1 MTSTKDS
8 ILNSAEKL
16 FAERGYEATSL
27 RAITTAAGVNLAAVN
42 YHFQSKNQLLRALFT
57 RGMQRLN
64 RQRMALLDSYEAEY
78 REKSVPPEKLVRAL
92 IEPMLDVTGNH
103 SKGSKVFGMLLGRMY
118 ASPQGPLAD
127 ILVSDIE
134 KFSERF
140 KSALRRTLPE
150 IPLEDLF
157 WRSFFAIGATAHT
170 LISSQLIG
178 IISHG
183 VCNPDDREAV
193 IEKLTAFIVAGLKAP
208 AGSGIKREKAG
219 QTGKNRRGR

>member
-1 MTSTKDS
+1 MTNTKDS
-8 ILNSAEKL
+8 ILNAAERL

-42 YHFQSKNQLLRALFT
+42 YHFQSKDQLLRALFT

-64 RQRMALLDSYEAEY
+64 RKRTALLDSYEAEY
-78 REKSVPPEKLVRAL
+78 RKKPIPPEKLVRAL
-92 IEPMLDVTGNH
+92 IGPMLDISGYQA
-103 SKGSKVFGMLLGRMY
+103 KEGKVFGMLLGRMY
-118 ASPQGPLAD
+118 ASPRGPLDD

-140 KSALRRTLPE
+140 KSAVRRTLPE

-170 LISSQLIG
+170 LISSHLVE

-183 VCNPDDREAV
+183 LCNPNDREA
-193 IEKLTAFIVAGLKAP
+193 ILEKLTAFIVAGTYIF
-208 AGSGIKREKAG
+208 SIKSYQSFCRPFFS
-219 QTGKNRRGR
+219 

>member
-1 MTSTKDS
+1 MTDTKDS
-8 ILNSAEKL
+8 ILNAAEQL

-42 YHFQSKNQLLRALFT
+42 YHFQSKDQLLRALFT

-64 RQRMALLDSYEAEY
+64 RKRTALLDSYQAEY
-78 REKSVPPEKLVRAL
+78 GKKTVPPEKLVRAL
-92 IEPMLDVTGNH
+92 IGPMVDISGNEV
-103 SKGSKVFGMLLGRMY
+103 KGSKVFGMLLGRMY
-118 ASPQGPLAD
+118 ASPQGPLDD

-140 KSALRRTLPE
+140 KSAIRRTLPE

-170 LISSQLIG
+170 LISSHLVGLISQG
-178 IISHG
+178 L
-183 VCNPDDREAV
+183 CNPDDREAV
-193 IEKLTAFIVAGLKAP
+193 LEKLISFIVAGLKAS
-208 AGSGIKREKAG
+208 ANTGNKKKRSLRS
-219 QTGKNRRGR
+219 GKNT

>member
-1 MTSTKDS
+1 MTNTKDN
-8 ILNSAEKL
+8 ILNAAERL

-27 RAITTAAGVNLAAVN
+27 RTITTAAGVNLAAVN
-42 YHFQSKNQLLRALFT
+42 YHFQSKDQLLRALFT

-64 RQRMALLDSYEAEY
+64 RKRLALLDSYEAEY
-78 REKSVPPEKLVRAL
+78 RNKPIPPEKLARAL

-118 ASPQGPLAD
+118 ASPQGPLDD

-140 KSALRRTLPE
+140 KTAIRRTLPE

-157 WRSFFAIGATAHT
+157 WRSFFAIGSTAHT
-170 LISSQLIG
+170 LISSHLIE

-183 VCNPDDREAV
+183 LCDPDDREAMLERL
-193 IEKLTAFIVAGLKAP
+193 IAFIVAGLIAP
-208 AGSGIKREKAG
+208 AGSGIKQKKAG
-219 QTGKNRRGR
+219 QTGKYRRGR

>member
-1 MTSTKDS
+1 MTNTKDS
-8 ILNSAEKL
+8 ILNAAERL

-64 RQRMALLDSYEAEY
+64 RERTALLDSYEAEY
-78 REKSVPPEKLVRAL
+78 GEKPIPPDKLVRAL
-92 IEPMLDVTGNH
+92 IGPMLDVSGDQR
-103 SKGSKVFGMLLGRMY
+103 KGGKVFGMLLGRMY
-118 ASPQGPLAD
+118 ASPQGPLDD
-127 ILVSDIE
+127 ILVSDIA

-140 KSALRRTLPE
+140 KSAIQRSLPE

-170 LISSQLIG
+170 LISSHLIE

-183 VCNPDDREAV
+183 LCDPDDREA
-193 IEKLTAFIVAGLKAP
+193 ILEKLTAFILAGLKAP
-208 AGSGIKREKAG
+208 TGTGIKHRKAG
-219 QTGKNRRGR
+219 QTGKNRRSR